1 MVMQLDRPDESTS
14 LFIKAPWSVAMAV
27 GNLLHRA
34 GSEGTSLRARAFPHD
49 DDLPRAPAREGDRA
63 GSGAGRVLHVS
74 LRNPGPGPFNSRAP
88 GTQLRL
94 KPLVYSEEK
103 KSLLAAPGLT
113 ISLKLPQAES
123 ASPTP

>member
-1 MVMQLDRPDESTS
+1 MTFQ
-14 LFIKAPWSVAMAV
+14 
-27 GNLLHRA
+27 G
-34 GSEGTSLRARAFPHD
+34 
-49 DDLPRAPAREGDRA
+49 LPRAKAIEQAVERA
-63 GSGAGRVLHVS
+63 GYFTFLSGT
-74 LRNPGPGPFNSRAP
+74 PGPGPFNSRAP